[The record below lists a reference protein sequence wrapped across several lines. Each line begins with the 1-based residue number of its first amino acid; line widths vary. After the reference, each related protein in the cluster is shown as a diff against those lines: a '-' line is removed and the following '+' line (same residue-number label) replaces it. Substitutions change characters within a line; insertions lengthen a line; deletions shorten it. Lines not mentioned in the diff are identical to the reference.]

1 MKTKNLKLGQLT
13 RQMDFPII
21 IQMSYLESNIPS
33 NIYYVSI
40 GSEIL
45 RFAKTTSDSNNF
57 ITLATQIMKRMQKSG
72 S

>member
-1 MKTKNLKLGQLT
+1 
-13 RQMDFPII
+13 MDFPII

-45 RFAKTTSDSNNF
+45 RFAKTTSDSN
-57 ITLATQIMKRMQKSG
+57 
-72 S
+72 